1 MEITFTLNRKRI
13 TVRMTPKMTL
23 LHLLRDELKLTGTKI
38 GCEKGDCGACSV
50 IVNGELKKSCI
61 YPVRNL
67 EGKEVLTIESLID
80 SEGKL
85 NDLQQA
91 FLDAGATQ
99 CGYCIPGMV
108 MAGEALLMHNPEPTR
123 QEIRKAIAENLC
135 RCTGYIQII
144 EAIEATAQSRLEK
157 RGQNG

>member
-1 MEITFTLNRKRI
+1 
-13 TVRMTPKMTL
+13 
-23 LHLLRDELKLTGTKI
+23 
-38 GCEKGDCGACSV
+38 V

-123 QEIRKAIAENLC
+123 QEIREAIAENLC